1 MVKRLTA
8 LCLMITVL
16 LSLAACSK
24 GDKAVTVNETEIGEG
39 VFTYY
44 LQKVMS
50 EPEKY
55 DVKEKTQESCIS
67 AAVKLCSKYAVTEEF
82 MKTEGITL
90 SNQLKQSA
98 ATEVEAL
105 WSLYGAY
112 YESVGVK
119 KTDITKVITH
129 ENRMKQLVDY
139 YYGAEGKSPVKEM
152 DLKEEFVDLYVG
164 FKAIAADLT
173 RLNDAGETVDLTEKE
188 KAALKKKLNSYA
200 EKINNGTA
208 TVDEVNVSYNDS
220 IGLITT
226 ENLETVLI
234 KKGDP
239 MYGDGF
245 FETIEDMSHGR
256 ARVIE
261 DGNRLYLVQRQK
273 IATTD
278 EDAFYQYRSEVLEEI
293 KMPEI
298 EKKINKLVKEAETDV
313 KQRRTVRIYGL
324 IEETKTKE

>member
-55 DVKEKTQESCIS
+55 DVKEKTQENIIS
-67 AAVKLCSKYAVTEEF
+67 AAVTLCQKYAVTEEF

-164 FKAIAADLT
+164 FKVISAELT
-173 RLNDAGETVDLTEKE
+173 KINDAGEKIELTQSEKDR
-188 KAALKKKLNSYA
+188 LKKKFTAYA
-200 EKINNGTA
+200 EKINRDDA
-208 TVDEVNVSYNDS
+208 TIDEVNVAYNDS

-245 FETIEDMSHGR
+245 FETIEAMSHER
-256 ARVIE
+256 AGVIE
-261 DGNRLYLVQRQK
+261 DGKTLYLVQRQK

-298 EKKINKLVKEAETDV
+298 EKKVKKLMKESEADV
-313 KQRRTVRIYGL
+313 KQRKVLKIYDRL
-324 IEETKTKE
+324 EEVKSK

>member
-1 MVKRLTA
+1 MKKRILV
-8 LCLMITVL
+8 LCLALAVI
-16 LSLAACSK
+16 LSLSACGKSGK
-24 GDKAVTVNETEIGEG
+24 IVSVNETEIGEG

-44 LQKVMS
+44 LQRVMS
-50 EPEKY
+50 EPKKY
-55 DVKEKTQESCIS
+55 GVKEKTQENIIS
-67 AAVKLCSKYAVTEEF
+67 AAVTLCQKYAVTAEY
-82 MKTEGITL
+82 MKKEGITL
-90 SNQLKQSA
+90 SNQFKQA
-98 ATEVEAL
+98 VATEVEAL
-105 WSLYGAY
+105 WSLYGAF

-119 KTDITKVITH
+119 KTDITKAVTH
-129 ENRMKQLVDY
+129 EYRMKQLVDY
-139 YYGAEGKSPVKEM
+139 YYGAKGKNPVKEM

-164 FKAIAADLT
+164 FKVISAELT
-173 RLNDAGETVDLTEKE
+173 KINDAGEKIELTQSEKDR
-188 KAALKKKLNSYA
+188 LKKKFTAYA
-200 EKINNGTA
+200 EKINRDDA
-208 TVDEVNVSYNDS
+208 TIDEVNVAYNDS

-245 FETIEDMSHGR
+245 FETIEAMSHGR
-256 ARVIE
+256 ARVLE

-298 EKKINKLVKEAETDV
+298 EKKVKKLMKESEADV
-313 KQRRTVRIYGL
+313 KQRKVLKIYDRL
-324 IEETKTKE
+324 EEVKSK

>member
-1 MVKRLTA
+1 MMKRISA
-8 LCLMITVL
+8 LCLAFAVL
-16 LSLAACSK
+16 LSLTACGRGSRI
-24 GDKAVTVNETEIGEG
+24 VTVNETEIGEG

-44 LQKVMS
+44 LSKVMS
-50 EPEKY
+50 EPKEY
-55 DVKEKTQESCIS
+55 GVKEKTQENCIS
-67 AAVKLCSKYAVTEEF
+67 AAVKLCKKYAVTEEF

-105 WSLYGAY
+105 WSLYGVY

-119 KTDITKVITH
+119 KTDITKAVTH
-129 ENRMKQLVDY
+129 EYRMKQLVEH
-139 YYGAEGKSPVKEM
+139 YYGANGKNPVKEM

-164 FKAIAADLT
+164 FKAVSADLT
-173 RLNDAGETVDLTEKE
+173 KINDAGEKIDLTQSEKD
-188 KAALKKKLNSYA
+188 KIKRKFSSYA
-200 EKINNGTA
+200 EKINSGDSTI
-208 TVDEVNVSYNDS
+208 DRVNEAYNDS
-220 IGLITT
+220 LGLITT
-226 ENLETVLI
+226 ESLETVLI

-245 FETIEDMSHGR
+245 FEKVEAMSHER
-256 ARVIE
+256 AKVIE
-261 DGNRLYLVQRQK
+261 DGNRLYLVQRLK

-293 KMPEI
+293 KIPEI

-313 KQRRTVRIYGL
+313 KQRKAARIYGFL
-324 IEETKTKE
+324 EEVKK

>member
-1 MVKRLTA
+1 MLKKLLA
-8 LCLMITVL
+8 LCLVFVML
-16 LSLAACSK
+16 LSLSGCGKSNK
-24 GDKAVTVNETEIGEG
+24 VVTVNDNEIGEG

-50 EPEKY
+50 EPKKFGI
-55 DVKEKTQESCIS
+55 KEKTQENFIS
-67 AAVKLCSKYAVTEEF
+67 AAVTLCQKHAVTADF
-82 MKTEGITL
+82 MKDEGITL
-90 SNQLKQSA
+90 SNQLKQSV

-105 WSLYGAY
+105 WSLYGAF

-119 KTDITKVITH
+119 KTDITKAVTH
-129 ENRMKQLVDY
+129 EYRMKQLVDY
-139 YYGAEGKSPVKEM
+139 YYGVKGKNPVKEM

-164 FKAIAADLT
+164 FKVISAELT
-173 RLNDAGETVDLTEKE
+173 KINDAGEKVDLTQSEKDS
-188 KAALKKKLNSYA
+188 LKKKFNSYA
-200 EKINNGTA
+200 EKINGGDI
-208 TVDEVNVSYNDS
+208 TVDEANVSYNDS

-245 FETIEDMSHGR
+245 FEKVEGMAHDR

-298 EKKINKLVKEAETDV
+298 EKKINKLMKESEADV
-313 KQRRTVRIYGL
+313 KQRKAVKIYDKL
-324 IEETKTKE
+324 AETKNKE

>member
-1 MVKRLTA
+1 MIKRFTA
-8 LCLMITVL
+8 LCLVIAVL
-16 LSLAACSK
+16 LSLSGCGKS
-24 GDKAVTVNETEIGEG
+24 GRIVSTRETDIGEG

-50 EPEKY
+50 EPKKY
-55 DVKEKTQESCIS
+55 GVKEETQENIIS
-67 AAVKLCSKYAVTEEF
+67 ATVTLCQKYAVTSEF
-82 MKTEGITL
+82 MKGEGIIL
-90 SNQLKQSA
+90 SNQHKQSV

-105 WSLYGAY
+105 WSLYGAF
-112 YESVGVK
+112 YESAGIK
-119 KTDITKVITH
+119 KTDITKAVTQ
-129 ENRMKQLVDY
+129 EYRMKQLVDY
-139 YYGAEGKSPVKEM
+139 YYGASGKNPVKEM

-164 FKAIAADLT
+164 FKMIFADLSKI
-173 RLNDAGETVDLTEKE
+173 NDAGEKIELTQSEKS
-188 KAALKKKLNSYA
+188 AIKKKFTSYA
-200 EKINNGTA
+200 EKINRDDA
-208 TVDEVNVSYNDS
+208 TIDEVNVAYNDS

-245 FETIEDMSHGR
+245 FEKVEGMSHDR
-256 ARVIE
+256 AKVIE

-278 EDAFYQYRSEVLEEI
+278 EDAFAQYRSEVLEEI

-298 EKKINKLVKEAETDV
+298 EKKISKLMKKSEADVRERKAVKIYQRLEELKNKE
-313 KQRRTVRIYGL
+313 
-324 IEETKTKE
+324 